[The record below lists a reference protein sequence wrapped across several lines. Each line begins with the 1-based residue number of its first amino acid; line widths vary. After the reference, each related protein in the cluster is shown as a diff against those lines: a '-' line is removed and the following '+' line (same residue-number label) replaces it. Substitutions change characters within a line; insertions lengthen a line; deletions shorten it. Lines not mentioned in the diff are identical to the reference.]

1 MFNGVS
7 PLTAGFAALNFALLA
22 LAATALAVEPN
33 NWFDAEINH
42 EPLFESRAVASLN

>member
-7 PLTAGFAALNFALLA
+7 PLTAGFAALNFALP
-22 LAATALAVEPN
+22 ALAVEPN

-42 EPLFESRAVASLN
+42 EPLFESRAVASLT